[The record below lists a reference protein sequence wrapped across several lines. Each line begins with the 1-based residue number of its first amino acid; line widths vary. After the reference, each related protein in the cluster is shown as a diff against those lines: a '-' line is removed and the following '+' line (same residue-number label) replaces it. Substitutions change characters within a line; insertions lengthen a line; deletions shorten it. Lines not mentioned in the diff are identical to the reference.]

1 LTAEATDV
9 FTVYASTADLSFGVF
24 GSEIDA

>member
-1 LTAEATDV
+1 LTAEAADV
-9 FTVYASTADLSFGVF
+9 FTVYASTGDLSFGVF